1 MGYKKIIILG
11 TFLLANLAFPAPV
24 NEANRI
30 IDIQQRQLEQ
40 ERIRQ
45 QQEKMQK
52 EFENTKFDSLKPQ
65 IDKDIE
71 NSNLN
76 SNKFLIKSVNIK
88 DNDRLLSQR
97 EKNKIIGKYVFL
109 ELSSND
115 IRNLL
120 TDLTNKL
127 ISKGYTTSV
136 VNFDRNNDL
145 TTGTLNL
152 EIVAGKI
159 EDIKINSGNGL
170 DKYKEFFM
178 FPKNKGKILNIRD
191 IDTATDNFN
200 SINANNMTME
210 VLPGRKENYSRIE
223 VKNRLK
229 NKYTVG
235 ILANNYGDSKQNGI
249 WRRGINLNIDSPL
262 GIGDNFYFTYMTV
275 PKKDP
280 DRSWKKTIEELK
292 PGEILPIGPVGYDP
306 ANGDTLPYKRRL
318 DMFNFGYTMKFRTY
332 TLKLNS
338 SKSIQESSFY
348 TANTVY
354 DMYSS
359 NHILSADLEKILFRN
374 QKSKVSLDLGIRRRH
389 NQSYLEKSVLSDRKL
404 TVGTV
409 SLNTTTSLFGG
420 IFGSSIGYERGLKI
434 FNAERDNGKIDT
446 TPKAQFHKYN
456 VNLSYYKPVT
466 NKFIYRANVY
476 GSYSNDVL
484 YGSERQTIGG
494 IGSVGGYNTRES
506 IQGDKAIEISNELAY
521 NIPVKKFAVVSPYV
535 NYGYGAA
542 KYNRDK
548 SKYRT
553 GYVTGMTAGIRFDTK
568 MFDFDFGY
576 AKPMAHSEY
585 LSPKKQEMYF
595 SGGRRVFVM
604 WQMGQPWR

>member
-1 MGYKKIIILG
+1 MKKIVSCCV
-11 TFLLANLAFPAPV
+11 FLLANLAFPAPV

-30 IDIQQRQLEQ
+30 IDIQQRQIEQ
-40 ERIRQ
+40 ERTRQ
-45 QQEKMQK
+45 QQEKIQK
-52 EFENTKFDSLKPQ
+52 EFEDTKFDSPKPQ
-65 IDKDIE
+65 VDKNIE
-71 NSNLN
+71 SNNLN
-76 SNKFLIKSVNIK
+76 TNKFLIKSVNIK

-115 IRNLL
+115 IQDLL

-152 EIVAGKI
+152 EIVAGRI
-159 EDIKINSGNGL
+159 EDIRINSGNGL

-178 FPKNKGKILNIRD
+178 FSKNKGKIFNIRD

-389 NQSYLEKSVLSDRKL
+389 NQNYLEKSVLSDRKL

-494 IGSVGGYNTRES
+494 VGSVGGYNTRES

-595 SGGRRVFVM
+595 SGSLKVNF
-604 WQMGQPWR
+604 

>member
-52 EFENTKFDSLKPQ
+52 EFENTKFDSPKPQ

-71 NSNLN
+71 SDNLN

-115 IRNLL
+115 IKNLL

-152 EIVAGKI
+152 EIVAGRI
-159 EDIKINSGNGL
+159 EDIRINSGNGL

-280 DRSWKKTIEELK
+280 NRSWKKTVEQLQ
-292 PGEILPIGPVGYDP
+292 PGEILPIGPTGYDP
-306 ANGDTLPYKRRL
+306 LKGDTLPYKRRL

-332 TLKLNS
+332 TLKFNS

-348 TANTVY
+348 SANTVY
-354 DMYSS
+354 DMYSGS
-359 NHILSADLEKILFRN
+359 HTLSADLEKILFRN
-374 QKSKVSLDLGIRRRH
+374 QKSKVSLDLGIKRKH

-404 TVGTV
+404 AVGTL
-409 SLNTTTSLFGG
+409 SLNATTSLFGG
-420 IFGSSIGYERGLKI
+420 IFGSSFGYERGLKI
-434 FNAERDNGKIDT
+434 FHAERDSGKIDT
-446 TPKAQFHKYN
+446 TPKAQFHKYSM
-456 VNLSYYKPVT
+456 NLSYYKPIT
-466 NKFIYRANVY
+466 NKLVYRANVN

-494 IGSVGGYNTRES
+494 VGSVGGYHTRES
-506 IQGDKAIEISNELAY
+506 IQGDKAIEVSNELAY
-521 NIPVKKFAVVSPYV
+521 NIPVKKFAVISPYV

-568 MFDFDFGY
+568 IFDFDFGY
-576 AKPMAHSEY
+576 ARPMSHSDY

-595 SGGRRVFVM
+595 SGSLKVSF
-604 WQMGQPWR
+604 

>member
-11 TFLLANLAFPAPV
+11 TFLLASLAFPAPV

-280 DRSWKKTIEELK
+280 NRSWKKTVEQLQ

-306 ANGDTLPYKRRL
+306 LKGDTLPYKRRL

-348 TANTVY
+348 SANTVY
-354 DMYSS
+354 DMYSNS
-359 NHILSADLEKILFRN
+359 HTLSADLEKILFRN
-374 QKSKVSLDLGIRRRH
+374 QKSKVSLDLGIKRKH

-404 TVGTV
+404 AVGTV
-409 SLNTTTSLFGG
+409 SLNATTSLFGG
-420 IFGSSIGYERGLKI
+420 IFGSSFGYERGLKI
-434 FNAERDNGKIDT
+434 FHAERDSGKIDT

-456 VNLSYYKPVT
+456 MNLSYYKPIT
-466 NKFIYRANVY
+466 NKLVYRANVN

-494 IGSVGGYNTRES
+494 VGSVGGYHTRES
-506 IQGDKAIEISNELAY
+506 IQGDKAIEVSNEIAY

-568 MFDFDFGY
+568 IFDFDFGY
-576 AKPMAHSEY
+576 ARPMSHSDY

-595 SGGRRVFVM
+595 SGSLKVSF
-604 WQMGQPWR
+604 

>member
-11 TFLLANLAFPAPV
+11 TFLIASLAFPSPV

-40 ERIRQ
+40 ERVRQ

-52 EFENTKFDSLKPQ
+52 EFENTKFDSPKSQ
-65 IDKDIE
+65 VDKDIE
-71 NSNLN
+71 SGNLN

-152 EIVAGKI
+152 EIVAGRI
-159 EDIKINSGNGL
+159 EDIRINSGNGL

-178 FPKNKGKILNIRD
+178 FSKNKGKIFNIRD

-280 DRSWKKTIEELK
+280 NRSWKKTVEQLQ
-292 PGEILPIGPVGYDP
+292 PGEILPIGPTGYDP
-306 ANGDTLPYKRRL
+306 LKGDTLPYKRRL

-332 TLKLNS
+332 TLKFNS

-348 TANTVY
+348 SANTVY
-354 DMYSS
+354 DMYSGS
-359 NHILSADLEKILFRN
+359 HTLSADLEKILFRN
-374 QKSKVSLDLGIRRRH
+374 QKSKVSLGLGIKRKH
-389 NQSYLEKSVLSDRKL
+389 NQSYLEKSALSDRKL
-404 TVGTV
+404 AIGTL
-409 SLNTTTSLFGG
+409 SLNATTSLFGG
-420 IFGSSIGYERGLKI
+420 IFGSSFGYERGLKI
-434 FNAERDNGKIDT
+434 FHAERDSGKIDT
-446 TPKAQFHKYN
+446 TPKAQFHKYSM
-456 VNLSYYKPVT
+456 NLSYYKPIT
-466 NKFIYRANVY
+466 NNLVYRANVS

-494 IGSVGGYNTRES
+494 VGSVGGYHTRES
-506 IQGDKAIEISNELAY
+506 IQGDKAIEVSNEIAY
-521 NIPVKKFAVVSPYV
+521 NIPVKKFAAVSPYV

-568 MFDFDFGY
+568 IFDFDFGY
-576 AKPMAHSEY
+576 ARPMSHSDY
-585 LSPKKQEMYF
+585 LSPKKQEMYL
-595 SGGRRVFVM
+595 SGSLKVSF
-604 WQMGQPWR
+604 

>member
-1 MGYKKIIILG
+1 MKKIVSCCV
-11 TFLLANLAFPAPV
+11 FLLANLAFPAPV

-30 IDIQQRQLEQ
+30 IDIQQRQIEQ
-40 ERIRQ
+40 ERTRQ
-45 QQEKMQK
+45 QQEKIQK
-52 EFENTKFDSLKPQ
+52 EFENTKFDSPKPQ
-65 IDKDIE
+65 VDKNIE
-71 NSNLN
+71 SGNLN

-115 IRNLL
+115 IQNLL

-136 VNFDRNNDL
+136 VNFDKNNDL

-152 EIVAGKI
+152 EIVAGRI
-159 EDIKINSGNGL
+159 EDIRINSGNGL

-178 FPKNKGKILNIRD
+178 FSKNKGKIFNIRD

-306 ANGDTLPYKRRL
+306 ANGDTLP
-318 DMFNFGYTMKFRTY
+318 
-332 TLKLNS
+332 
-338 SKSIQESSFY
+338 
-348 TANTVY
+348 
-354 DMYSS
+354 
-359 NHILSADLEKILFRN
+359 
-374 QKSKVSLDLGIRRRH
+374 
-389 NQSYLEKSVLSDRKL
+389 
-404 TVGTV
+404 
-409 SLNTTTSLFGG
+409 
-420 IFGSSIGYERGLKI
+420 
-434 FNAERDNGKIDT
+434 
-446 TPKAQFHKYN
+446 
-456 VNLSYYKPVT
+456 
-466 NKFIYRANVY
+466 
-476 GSYSNDVL
+476 
-484 YGSERQTIGG
+484 
-494 IGSVGGYNTRES
+494 
-506 IQGDKAIEISNELAY
+506 
-521 NIPVKKFAVVSPYV
+521 
-535 NYGYGAA
+535 
-542 KYNRDK
+542 
-548 SKYRT
+548 
-553 GYVTGMTAGIRFDTK
+553 
-568 MFDFDFGY
+568 
-576 AKPMAHSEY
+576 
-585 LSPKKQEMYF
+585 
-595 SGGRRVFVM
+595 
-604 WQMGQPWR
+604 

>member
-1 MGYKKIIILG
+1 MSHKKIIFCFA
-11 TFLLANLAFPAPV
+11 FLIAGLAVSAPV

-40 ERIRQ
+40 ERVRQ
-45 QQEKMQK
+45 RQEKMQK
-52 EFENTKFDSLKPQ
+52 EFENTKFDNSQ
-65 IDKDIE
+65 IQINNEIE
-71 NSNLN
+71 NDNNN
-76 SNKFLIKSVNIK
+76 SNKFLIEIINLK
-88 DNDRLLSQR
+88 DDNKLLSKK
-97 EKNKIIGKYVFL
+97 EKSKIIKKYL
-109 ELSSND
+109 YSELSSND

-120 TDLTNKL
+120 TDITNKL

-152 EIVAGKI
+152 EIVAGRI
-159 EDIKINSGNGL
+159 EDIRINSGNGL

-178 FPKNKGKILNIRD
+178 FSKNKGKIFNIRD

-200 SINANNMTME
+200 SINANSMTME
-210 VLPGRKENYSRIE
+210 VLPGTKENHSRIQ
-223 VKNRLK
+223 VKNTLK

-235 ILANNYGDSKQNGI
+235 ILANNYGDSRQNGI
-249 WRRGINLNIDSPL
+249 WRRGVHLNIDSPL

-275 PKKDP
+275 PKKNPNRD
-280 DRSWKKTIEELK
+280 WKKSVEQLE
-292 PGEILPIGPVGYDP
+292 PGEILPIGPTGYNP

-332 TLKLNS
+332 TLRLNS

-348 TANTVY
+348 SANTVY
-354 DMYSS
+354 DMYSGS
-359 NHILSADLEKILFRN
+359 HTLSADLEKILFRN
-374 QKSKVSLDLGIRRRH
+374 QKSKVSLDLGIKRKH
-389 NQSYLEKSVLSDRKL
+389 NQSYLEKSALSDRKL
-404 TVGTV
+404 AIGTL
-409 SLNTTTSLFGG
+409 SLNATTSLFGG
-420 IFGSSIGYERGLKI
+420 IFGSSFGYERGLKI
-434 FNAERDNGKIDT
+434 FHAERDSGKIDA
-446 TPKAQFHKYN
+446 TPKAQFHKYSM
-456 VNLSYYKPVT
+456 NLSYYKPIT
-466 NKFIYRANVY
+466 NKLVYRANVS

-494 IGSVGGYNTRES
+494 VGSVGGYHTRES
-506 IQGDKAIEISNELAY
+506 IQGDRAIEVSNEIAY
-521 NIPVKKFAVVSPYV
+521 SIPVKKFAAVSPYV

-568 MFDFDFGY
+568 IFDFDFGY
-576 AKPMAHSEY
+576 ARPMSHSDY

-595 SGGRRVFVM
+595 SGSLKVSF
-604 WQMGQPWR
+604 

>member
-1 MGYKKIIILG
+1 MGYNKIIIFG
-11 TFLLANLAFPAPV
+11 IFLLASLAFPAPV

-40 ERIRQ
+40 ERVRQ

-52 EFENTKFDSLKPQ
+52 EFENTKFDSPKPQ
-65 IDKDIE
+65 VDNDIE
-71 NSNLN
+71 SGNLN

-97 EKNKIIGKYVFL
+97 EKNKIIGKYVYL

-115 IRNLL
+115 IQNLL

-152 EIVAGKI
+152 EIVAGRI
-159 EDIKINSGNGL
+159 EDIRINSGNGL

-178 FPKNKGKILNIRD
+178 FSKNKGKIFNIRD

-280 DRSWKKTIEELK
+280 NRSWKKTVEQLQ
-292 PGEILPIGPVGYDP
+292 PGEILPIGPAGYDP
-306 ANGDTLPYKRRL
+306 LKGDTLPYKRRL

-348 TANTVY
+348 SANTVY
-354 DMYSS
+354 DMYSNS
-359 NHILSADLEKILFRN
+359 HTLSADLEKILFRN
-374 QKSKVSLDLGIRRRH
+374 QKSKVSLDLGIKRKH

-404 TVGTV
+404 AIGTL
-409 SLNTTTSLFGG
+409 SLNATTSLFGG
-420 IFGSSIGYERGLKI
+420 IFGSSFGYERGLTI
-434 FNAERDNGKIDT
+434 FHAERDSGKIDT
-446 TPKAQFHKYN
+446 TPKAQFHKYSM
-456 VNLSYYKPVT
+456 NLSYYKPIT
-466 NKFIYRANVY
+466 NKLVYRANVS

-494 IGSVGGYNTRES
+494 VGSVGGYHTRES
-506 IQGDKAIEISNELAY
+506 IQGDKAIEVSNEIAY
-521 NIPVKKFAVVSPYV
+521 NIPVKKFAVVSPYL

-568 MFDFDFGY
+568 LFDFDFGY
-576 AKPMAHSEY
+576 ARPMSHSDY

-595 SGGRRVFVM
+595 SGSLKVSF
-604 WQMGQPWR
+604 

>member
-1 MGYKKIIILG
+1 MKKIVSCCV
-11 TFLLANLAFPAPV
+11 FLLANLAFPAPV

-30 IDIQQRQLEQ
+30 IDIQQRQIEQ
-40 ERIRQ
+40 ERTRQ
-45 QQEKMQK
+45 QQEKIQK
-52 EFENTKFDSLKPQ
+52 EFEDTKFDSPKPQ
-65 IDKDIE
+65 VDKNIE
-71 NSNLN
+71 SNNLN
-76 SNKFLIKSVNIK
+76 TNKFLIKSVNIK

-97 EKNKIIGKYVFL
+97 EKNKIIGKYVYL

-115 IRNLL
+115 IQNLL

-136 VNFDRNNDL
+136 VNFDKNNDL
-145 TTGTLNL
+145 TTGALNL
-152 EIVAGKI
+152 EIVAGRI
-159 EDIKINSGNGL
+159 EDIRINSGNGL

-178 FPKNKGKILNIRD
+178 FSKNKGKIFNIRD

-494 IGSVGGYNTRES
+494 VGSVGGYNTRES
-506 IQGDKAIEISNELAY
+506 IQGDKAIEVSNELAY

-576 AKPMAHSEY
+576 AKPMAHSDY

-595 SGGRRVFVM
+595 SGSLKVSF
-604 WQMGQPWR
+604 

>member
-1 MGYKKIIILG
+1 MGYKKIIIFS
-11 TFLLANLAFPAPV
+11 TFLLASLAFPAPV

-40 ERIRQ
+40 ERVRQ

-52 EFENTKFDSLKPQ
+52 EFENTKFDSPKTQ
-65 IDKDIE
+65 VDKDIE
-71 NSNLN
+71 SGNLN

-152 EIVAGKI
+152 EIVAGRI
-159 EDIKINSGNGL
+159 EDIRINSGNGL

-178 FPKNKGKILNIRD
+178 FSKNKGKIFNIRD

-595 SGGRRVFVM
+595 SGSLKVNF
-604 WQMGQPWR
+604 

>member
-1 MGYKKIIILG
+1 MGYKKIIIFS
-11 TFLLANLAFPAPV
+11 TFLLASLAFPVPV

-52 EFENTKFDSLKPQ
+52 EFENTKFDSSKPQ

-71 NSNLN
+71 SSNLN

-115 IRNLL
+115 IQDLL

-145 TTGTLNL
+145 TTETLNL
-152 EIVAGKI
+152 EIVAGRI

-191 IDTATDNFN
+191 IDMATDNFN

-223 VKNRLK
+223 VKNTLK

-494 IGSVGGYNTRES
+494 VGSVGGYNTRES

-595 SGGRRVFVM
+595 SGSLKVSF
-604 WQMGQPWR
+604 

>member
-1 MGYKKIIILG
+1 MKKIVSCCV
-11 TFLLANLAFPAPV
+11 FLLANLAFPAPV

-30 IDIQQRQLEQ
+30 IDIQQRQIEQ
-40 ERIRQ
+40 ERTRQ
-45 QQEKMQK
+45 QQEKIQK
-52 EFENTKFDSLKPQ
+52 EFEDTKFDSPKPQ
-65 IDKDIE
+65 VDKNIE
-71 NSNLN
+71 SNNLN
-76 SNKFLIKSVNIK
+76 TNKFLIKSVNIK

-97 EKNKIIGKYVFL
+97 EKNKIIGKYVYL

-115 IRNLL
+115 IQNLL

-136 VNFDRNNDL
+136 VNFDKNNDL
-145 TTGTLNL
+145 TTGALNL
-152 EIVAGKI
+152 EIVAGRI
-159 EDIKINSGNGL
+159 EDIRINSGNGI

-178 FPKNKGKILNIRD
+178 FSKNKGKIFNIRD

-359 NHILSADLEKILFRN
+359 NHILSADFEKILFRN

-389 NQSYLEKSVLSDRKL
+389 NQNYLEKSVLSDRKL

-494 IGSVGGYNTRES
+494 VGSVGGYNTRES

-595 SGGRRVFVM
+595 SGSLKVNF
-604 WQMGQPWR
+604 

>member
-1 MGYKKIIILG
+1 MIHKKIMLFCA
-11 TFLLANLAFPAPV
+11 FLLANLAFSAPV

-40 ERIRQ
+40 ERVRQ
-45 QQEKMQK
+45 RQEKMQR
-52 EFENTKFDSLKPQ
+52 EFENTKFDNSQ
-65 IDKDIE
+65 IQINNEIE
-71 NSNLN
+71 NDNNN
-76 SNKFLIKSVNIK
+76 SNKFLIKIINLK
-88 DNDRLLSQR
+88 DDNKLLSKK
-97 EKNKIIGKYVFL
+97 EKSKIIKKYL
-109 ELSSND
+109 YSELNSND

-120 TDLTNKL
+120 TDITNRL
-127 ISKGYTTSV
+127 ISKGYTTSNV
-136 VNFDRNNDL
+136 ALDENNDL
-145 TTGTLNL
+145 TTGILNL
-152 EIVAGKI
+152 DIIAGKI
-159 EDIKINSGNGL
+159 EDIRINSNGKL
-170 DKYKEFFM
+170 DKYKQFFM
-178 FPKNKGKILNIRD
+178 FPVNKEKIFNIRD

-210 VLPGRKENYSRIE
+210 VLPGTKENHSKIQ
-223 VKNRLK
+223 VKNTLK

-235 ILANNYGDSKQNGI
+235 ILTNNYGDSKQNGI

-280 DRSWKKTIEELK
+280 SRDWKKTVEQLQ
-292 PGEILPIGPVGYDP
+292 PGEILPIGPTGYNP

-348 TANTVY
+348 SANTVY
-354 DMYSS
+354 DMYSAS
-359 NHILSADLEKILFRN
+359 HTLSADLEKILFRN
-374 QKSKVSLDLGIRRRH
+374 QKSKVSLDLGIKRKH
-389 NQSYLEKSVLSDRKL
+389 NQSYLEKSALSDRKL
-404 TVGTV
+404 AIGTL
-409 SLNTTTSLFGG
+409 SLNATTSLFGG
-420 IFGSSIGYERGLKI
+420 IFGSSFGYERGLKI
-434 FNAERDNGKIDT
+434 FHAERDSGKIDA
-446 TPKAQFHKYN
+446 TPKAQFHKYSM
-456 VNLSYYKPVT
+456 NLSYYKPIT
-466 NKFIYRANVY
+466 NKLVYRANVS

-494 IGSVGGYNTRES
+494 VGSVGGYHTRES
-506 IQGDKAIEISNELAY
+506 IQGDKAIEVSNEIAY
-521 NIPVKKFAVVSPYV
+521 SIPVKKFAVVSPYV

-568 MFDFDFGY
+568 IFDFDFGY
-576 AKPMAHSEY
+576 ARPMSHSDY

-595 SGGRRVFVM
+595 SGSLKVSF
-604 WQMGQPWR
+604 

>member
-1 MGYKKIIILG
+1 MKKIVSCCV
-11 TFLLANLAFPAPV
+11 FLLANLAFPAPV

-30 IDIQQRQLEQ
+30 IDIQQRQIEQ
-40 ERIRQ
+40 ERTRQ

-52 EFENTKFDSLKPQ
+52 EFENTKFDSSKPQ

-71 NSNLN
+71 SSNLN

-115 IRNLL
+115 IQDLL

-136 VNFDRNNDL
+136 VSFDRNNDL
-145 TTGTLNL
+145 TTETLNL
-152 EIVAGKI
+152 EIVAGRI

-191 IDTATDNFN
+191 IDMATDNFN

-223 VKNRLK
+223 VKNTLK

-494 IGSVGGYNTRES
+494 VGSVGGYNTRES

-576 AKPMAHSEY
+576 AKPMAHSDY

-595 SGGRRVFVM
+595 SGSLKVSF
-604 WQMGQPWR
+604 

>member
-1 MGYKKIIILG
+1 MKKIVSCCV
-11 TFLLANLAFPAPV
+11 FLLANLAFPAPV

-30 IDIQQRQLEQ
+30 IDIQQRQIEQ
-40 ERIRQ
+40 ERTRQ

-52 EFENTKFDSLKPQ
+52 EFENTKFDSPKPQ

-71 NSNLN
+71 SGNLN

-115 IRNLL
+115 IQNLL

-136 VNFDRNNDL
+136 VNFDKNNDL
-145 TTGTLNL
+145 TTGALNL
-152 EIVAGKI
+152 EIVAGRI
-159 EDIKINSGNGL
+159 EDIRINSGNGL

-178 FPKNKGKILNIRD
+178 FSKNKGKIFNIRD

-235 ILANNYGDSKQNGI
+235 ILTNNYGDSKQNGI

-576 AKPMAHSEY
+576 AKPMAHSDY

-595 SGGRRVFVM
+595 SGSLKVSF
-604 WQMGQPWR
+604 

>member
-1 MGYKKIIILG
+1 MKKIVSCCV
-11 TFLLANLAFPAPV
+11 FLLANLAFPAPV

-30 IDIQQRQLEQ
+30 IDIQQRQIEQ
-40 ERIRQ
+40 ERTRQ

-52 EFENTKFDSLKPQ
+52 EFENTKFDSPKPQ

-71 NSNLN
+71 SGNLN

-115 IRNLL
+115 IQNLL

-136 VNFDRNNDL
+136 VNFDKNNDL
-145 TTGTLNL
+145 TTGALNL
-152 EIVAGKI
+152 EIVAGRI
-159 EDIKINSGNGL
+159 EDIRINSGNGL

-178 FPKNKGKILNIRD
+178 FSKNKGKIFNIRD

-494 IGSVGGYNTRES
+494 VGSVGGYNTRES

-595 SGGRRVFVM
+595 SGSLKVNF
-604 WQMGQPWR
+604 

>member
-1 MGYKKIIILG
+1 MGYKKIIIFS
-11 TFLLANLAFPAPV
+11 TFLLASLAFPAPV

-40 ERIRQ
+40 ERVRQ

-52 EFENTKFDSLKPQ
+52 EFENTKFDSPKTQ
-65 IDKDIE
+65 VDKDIE
-71 NSNLN
+71 SGNLN

-145 TTGTLNL
+145 TTRTLNL
-152 EIVAGKI
+152 EIVAGRI
-159 EDIKINSGNGL
+159 EDIRINSGNGL

-178 FPKNKGKILNIRD
+178 FAKNKGKIFNIRD

-389 NQSYLEKSVLSDRKL
+389 NQNYLEKSVLSDRKL

-595 SGGRRVFVM
+595 SGSLKVNF
-604 WQMGQPWR
+604 

>member
-1 MGYKKIIILG
+1 MVDKKIMIFCA
-11 TFLLANLAFPAPV
+11 FLLANIAFSAPV

-45 QQEKMQK
+45 QQEKMQR
-52 EFENTKFDSLKPQ
+52 EFENTKFDNSQVQ
-65 IDKDIE
+65 INNDIE
-71 NSNLN
+71 SNNSNT
-76 SNKFLIKSVNIK
+76 NKFLIKTINLK
-88 DNDRLLSQR
+88 DDDKLLSQK
-97 EKNKIIGKYVFL
+97 EKDKIIGKYIYL

-115 IRNLL
+115 IKNLL

-127 ISKGYTTSV
+127 ISKGYTTST
-136 VNFDRNNDL
+136 VNFDKNNDL

-152 EIVAGKI
+152 EIVAGRI
-159 EDIKINSGNGL
+159 EDIRINSGNGL

-178 FPKNKGKILNIRD
+178 FSKNRGKILNIRD

-235 ILANNYGDSKQNGI
+235 ILTNNYGDSKQNGI

-280 DRSWKKTIEELK
+280 DRSWKKNIEDLA

-306 ANGDTLPYKRRL
+306 SKGDTLPYKRRL

-332 TLKLNS
+332 TLRLNS

-348 TANTVY
+348 SGNTVY

-359 NHILSADLEKILFRN
+359 SRTTQANLEKILFRN
-374 QKSKVSLDLGIRRRH
+374 QKSKVSFEAGIKQKH
-389 NQSYLEKSVLSDRKL
+389 NQNYLEKSVLSDRKL
-404 TVGTV
+404 SIGTIG
-409 SLNTTTSLFGG
+409 LNTTTSLFSG
-420 IFGSSIGYERGLKI
+420 ILGVNLGYERGLKI
-434 FNAERDNGKIDT
+434 FGAERDNGKLDIN
-446 TPKAQFHKYN
+446 PKAQFDKYT
-456 VNLSYYKPVT
+456 LDISYYKPIT
-466 NKFIYRANVY
+466 NKFVYRANIY
-476 GSYSNDVL
+476 SSYSNDVL

-494 IGSVGGYNTRES
+494 VGSVGGFKNDT
-506 IQGDKAIEISNELAY
+506 IQGDKAVEIDNEISY
-521 NIPVKKFAVVSPYV
+521 NIPIKKFAIISPYLS
-535 NYGYGAA
+535 YGYGTA
-542 KYNRDK
+542 KYNKDN
-548 SKYRT
+548 SKYARE
-553 GYVTGMTAGIRFDTK
+553 YVTGITTGLRLNTK
-568 MFDFDFGY
+568 YLDFDFGY
-576 AKPMAHSEY
+576 AKPMAHSDY
-585 LSPKKQEMYF
+585 LNPKKQDIYF
-595 SGGRRVFVM
+595 SGNMKISF
-604 WQMGQPWR
+604 

>member
-1 MGYKKIIILG
+1 MGL
-11 TFLLANLAFPAPV
+11 F
-24 NEANRI
+24 
-30 IDIQQRQLEQ
+30 
-40 ERIRQ
+40 
-45 QQEKMQK
+45 
-52 EFENTKFDSLKPQ
+52 S
-65 IDKDIE
+65 
-71 NSNLN
+71 
-76 SNKFLIKSVNIK
+76 
-88 DNDRLLSQR
+88 
-97 EKNKIIGKYVFL
+97 
-109 ELSSND
+109 
-115 IRNLL
+115 
-120 TDLTNKL
+120 
-127 ISKGYTTSV
+127 
-136 VNFDRNNDL
+136 
-145 TTGTLNL
+145 
-152 EIVAGKI
+152 
-159 EDIKINSGNGL
+159 
-170 DKYKEFFM
+170 
-178 FPKNKGKILNIRD
+178 KNKGKIFNIRD

-595 SGGRRVFVM
+595 SGSLKVNF
-604 WQMGQPWR
+604 

>member
-1 MGYKKIIILG
+1 MGYKKIIIFG

-40 ERIRQ
+40 ERVRQ

-52 EFENTKFDSLKPQ
+52 EFENTKFDSPKPQ
-65 IDKDIE
+65 VDKDIE
-71 NSNLN
+71 SGNLN

-136 VNFDRNNDL
+136 VNFDKNNDL
-145 TTGTLNL
+145 TTGALNL
-152 EIVAGKI
+152 EIVAGRI
-159 EDIKINSGNGL
+159 EDIRINSGNGI

-178 FPKNKGKILNIRD
+178 FSKNKGKIFNIRD

-389 NQSYLEKSVLSDRKL
+389 NQNYLEKSVLSDRKL

-494 IGSVGGYNTRES
+494 VGSVGGYNTRES

-595 SGGRRVFVM
+595 SGSLKVSF
-604 WQMGQPWR
+604 

>member
-1 MGYKKIIILG
+1 MGYKKIIIFG

-30 IDIQQRQLEQ
+30 IDIQQRQIEQ
-40 ERIRQ
+40 ERTRQ
-45 QQEKMQK
+45 QQEKIQK
-52 EFENTKFDSLKPQ
+52 EFENTKFDSPKPQ
-65 IDKDIE
+65 VDKNIE
-71 NSNLN
+71 SNNLN
-76 SNKFLIKSVNIK
+76 TNKFLIKSVNIK

-97 EKNKIIGKYVFL
+97 EKNKIIEKYVYL
-109 ELSSND
+109 ELSSDD

-145 TTGTLNL
+145 TTRTLNL
-152 EIVAGKI
+152 EIVAGRI
-159 EDIKINSGNGL
+159 EDIRINSGNGL

-178 FPKNKGKILNIRD
+178 FSKNKGKIFNIRD

-568 MFDFDFGY
+568 IFDFDFGY
-576 AKPMAHSEY
+576 ARPMSHSDY

-595 SGGRRVFVM
+595 SGSLKVSF
-604 WQMGQPWR
+604 

>member
-11 TFLLANLAFPAPV
+11 TFLIASLAFPSPV

-40 ERIRQ
+40 ERVRQ

-52 EFENTKFDSLKPQ
+52 EFENTKFDSPKSQ
-65 IDKDIE
+65 VDKDIE
-71 NSNLN
+71 SGNLN

-152 EIVAGKI
+152 EIVAGRI
-159 EDIKINSGNGL
+159 EDIRINSGNGL

-178 FPKNKGKILNIRD
+178 FAKNKGKIFNIRD

-280 DRSWKKTIEELK
+280 NRSWKKTVEQLQ
-292 PGEILPIGPVGYDP
+292 PGEILPIGPTGYDP
-306 ANGDTLPYKRRL
+306 LKGDTLPYKRRL

-332 TLKLNS
+332 TLKFNS

-348 TANTVY
+348 SANTVY
-354 DMYSS
+354 DMYSGS
-359 NHILSADLEKILFRN
+359 HTLSADLEKILFRN
-374 QKSKVSLDLGIRRRH
+374 QKSKVSLDLGIKRKH
-389 NQSYLEKSVLSDRKL
+389 NQSYLEKSALSDRKL
-404 TVGTV
+404 AIGTL
-409 SLNTTTSLFGG
+409 SLNATTSLFGG
-420 IFGSSIGYERGLKI
+420 IFGSSFGYERGLKI
-434 FNAERDNGKIDT
+434 FHAERDSGKIDT
-446 TPKAQFHKYN
+446 TPKAQFHKYSM
-456 VNLSYYKPVT
+456 NLSYYKPIT
-466 NKFIYRANVY
+466 NNLVYRANVS

-494 IGSVGGYNTRES
+494 VGSVGGYHTRES
-506 IQGDKAIEISNELAY
+506 IQGDKAIEVSNEIAY

-568 MFDFDFGY
+568 IFDFDFGY
-576 AKPMAHSEY
+576 ARPMSHSDY

-595 SGGRRVFVM
+595 SGSLKVSF
-604 WQMGQPWR
+604 

>member
-52 EFENTKFDSLKPQ
+52 EFENTKFDSPKPQ

-97 EKNKIIGKYVFL
+97 EKNKIIGKYVYL

-280 DRSWKKTIEELK
+280 NRSWKKTVEQLQ
-292 PGEILPIGPVGYDP
+292 PGEILPIGPTGYDP
-306 ANGDTLPYKRRL
+306 LKGDTLPYKRRL

-348 TANTVY
+348 SANTVY
-354 DMYSS
+354 DMYSNS
-359 NHILSADLEKILFRN
+359 HTLSADLEKILFRN
-374 QKSKVSLDLGIRRRH
+374 QKSKVSLDLGIKRKH

-404 TVGTV
+404 AVGTV
-409 SLNTTTSLFGG
+409 SLNATTSLFGG
-420 IFGSSIGYERGLKI
+420 IFGSSFGYERGLKI
-434 FNAERDNGKIDT
+434 FHAERDSGKIDT
-446 TPKAQFHKYN
+446 TPKAQFHKYSM
-456 VNLSYYKPVT
+456 NLSYYKPIT
-466 NKFIYRANVY
+466 NKLVYRANVS
-476 GSYSNDVL
+476 GSYSNNVL

-494 IGSVGGYNTRES
+494 VGSVGGYHTRES
-506 IQGDKAIEISNELAY
+506 IQGDKAIEVSNEIAY
-521 NIPVKKFAVVSPYV
+521 NIPVNKFAVVSPYL

-568 MFDFDFGY
+568 IFDFDFGY
-576 AKPMAHSEY
+576 ARPMSHSDY

-595 SGGRRVFVM
+595 SGSLKVSF
-604 WQMGQPWR
+604 

>member
-1 MGYKKIIILG
+1 MSHKKIIFCFAFLIAGL
-11 TFLLANLAFPAPV
+11 TFSAPV

-40 ERIRQ
+40 ERVRQ
-45 QQEKMQK
+45 LQEKMQK
-52 EFENTKFDSLKPQ
+52 EFENTKFDNSQ
-65 IDKDIE
+65 IQINNEIE
-71 NSNLN
+71 NDNNN
-76 SNKFLIKSVNIK
+76 SNKFLIEIINLK
-88 DNDRLLSQR
+88 DDSKLLSKK
-97 EKNKIIGKYVFL
+97 EKSKIIKKYL
-109 ELSSND
+109 YSELNSND

-120 TDLTNKL
+120 TDITNKL
-127 ISKGYTTSV
+127 ISKGYTTSNV
-136 VNFDRNNDL
+136 ALNENNDL
-145 TTGTLNL
+145 TTGILDL
-152 EIVAGKI
+152 DIIAGKI
-159 EDIKINSGNGL
+159 EYIKINSNNKL
-170 DKYKEFFM
+170 DKYKQFFM
-178 FPKNKGKILNIRD
+178 FPVNKEKIFNIRD

-210 VLPGRKENYSRIE
+210 VLPGTKENHSKIQ
-223 VKNRLK
+223 VKNTLK

-235 ILANNYGDSKQNGI
+235 ILTNNYGDSKQNGI

-280 DRSWKKTIEELK
+280 SRDWKKTVEQLQ
-292 PGEILPIGPVGYDP
+292 PGEILPIGPTGYNP

-348 TANTVY
+348 SANTVY
-354 DMYSS
+354 DMYSAS
-359 NHILSADLEKILFRN
+359 HTLSADLEKILFRN
-374 QKSKVSLDLGIRRRH
+374 QKSKVSLDLGIKRKH
-389 NQSYLEKSVLSDRKL
+389 NQSYLEKSALSDRKL
-404 TVGTV
+404 AIGTL
-409 SLNTTTSLFGG
+409 SLNATTSLFGG
-420 IFGSSIGYERGLKI
+420 IFGSSFEYERGLKI
-434 FNAERDNGKIDT
+434 FHAERDSGKIDT
-446 TPKAQFHKYN
+446 TPKAQFHKYSM
-456 VNLSYYKPVT
+456 NLSYYKPIT
-466 NKFIYRANVY
+466 NKLVYRANVN

-494 IGSVGGYNTRES
+494 VGSVGGYHTRES
-506 IQGDKAIEISNELAY
+506 IQGDKAIEVSNEIAY

-553 GYVTGMTAGIRFDTK
+553 GYVTGMTAGIRLDTK
-568 MFDFDFGY
+568 IFDFDFGY
-576 AKPMAHSEY
+576 ARPMSHSDY
-585 LSPKKQEMYF
+585 LSPKKQEIYF
-595 SGGRRVFVM
+595 SGSLKVSF
-604 WQMGQPWR
+604 

>member
-1 MGYKKIIILG
+1 LGYKKIIIFG

-30 IDIQQRQLEQ
+30 IDIQQRQIEQ
-40 ERIRQ
+40 ERTRQ
-45 QQEKMQK
+45 QQEKIQK
-52 EFENTKFDSLKPQ
+52 EFENTKFDSPKPQ
-65 IDKDIE
+65 VDKNIE
-71 NSNLN
+71 SNNLN
-76 SNKFLIKSVNIK
+76 TNKFLIKSVNIK

-97 EKNKIIGKYVFL
+97 EKNKIIEKYVYL
-109 ELSSND
+109 ELSSDD

-145 TTGTLNL
+145 TTRTLNL
-152 EIVAGKI
+152 EIVAGRI
-159 EDIKINSGNGL
+159 EDIRINSGNGL

-178 FPKNKGKILNIRD
+178 FSKNKGKIFNIRD

-595 SGGRRVFVM
+595 SGSLKVNF
-604 WQMGQPWR
+604 

>member
-1 MGYKKIIILG
+1 MSHKKIIFCFAFLIADL
-11 TFLLANLAFPAPV
+11 TFSAPV

-40 ERIRQ
+40 ERVRQ
-45 QQEKMQK
+45 RQEKMQK
-52 EFENTKFDSLKPQ
+52 EFENTKFDNSQ
-65 IDKDIE
+65 IQINNEIE
-71 NSNLN
+71 DNNN
-76 SNKFLIKSVNIK
+76 SNKFLIEIINLK
-88 DNDRLLSQR
+88 DDNKLLSKK
-97 EKNKIIGKYVFL
+97 EKSKIIKKYL
-109 ELSSND
+109 YSELNSND

-120 TDLTNKL
+120 TDITNKL
-127 ISKGYTTSV
+127 ISKGYTTSNV
-136 VNFDRNNDL
+136 ALDENNDL
-145 TTGTLNL
+145 TTGILNL
-152 EIVAGKI
+152 DIIAGKI
-159 EDIKINSGNGL
+159 EDIKINSNNKL
-170 DKYKEFFM
+170 DKYKQFFM
-178 FPKNKGKILNIRD
+178 FPVNKEKIFNIRD

-210 VLPGRKENYSRIE
+210 VLPGTKENHSRIQ
-223 VKNRLK
+223 VKNTLK

-249 WRRGINLNIDSPL
+249 WRRGVHLNIDSSL

-280 DRSWKKTIEELK
+280 NRDWKKSVEQLE
-292 PGEILPIGPVGYDP
+292 PGEILPIGPTGYNP

-332 TLKLNS
+332 TLRLNS

-348 TANTVY
+348 SANTVY
-354 DMYSS
+354 DMYSNS
-359 NHILSADLEKILFRN
+359 HTLSADLEKILFRN
-374 QKSKVSLDLGIRRRH
+374 QKSKVSLDLGIKRKH

-404 TVGTV
+404 AVGTV
-409 SLNTTTSLFGG
+409 SLNATTSLFGG
-420 IFGSSIGYERGLKI
+420 IFGSSFGYERGLKI
-434 FNAERDNGKIDT
+434 FHAERNSGKIDT

-456 VNLSYYKPVT
+456 MNLSYYKPIT
-466 NKFIYRANVY
+466 NKLVYRANVN

-494 IGSVGGYNTRES
+494 VGSVGGYHTRES
-506 IQGDKAIEISNELAY
+506 IQGDKAIEVSNEIAY

-568 MFDFDFGY
+568 IFDFDFGY
-576 AKPMAHSEY
+576 ARPMSHSDY

-595 SGGRRVFVM
+595 SGSLKVSF
-604 WQMGQPWR
+604 

>member
-52 EFENTKFDSLKPQ
+52 EFENTKFDSPKPQ

-97 EKNKIIGKYVFL
+97 EKNKIIGKYVYL

-280 DRSWKKTIEELK
+280 NRSWKKTVEQLQ
-292 PGEILPIGPVGYDP
+292 PGEILPIGPTGYDP
-306 ANGDTLPYKRRL
+306 LKGDTLPYKRRL

-348 TANTVY
+348 SANTVY
-354 DMYSS
+354 DMYSNS
-359 NHILSADLEKILFRN
+359 HTLSADLEKILFRN
-374 QKSKVSLDLGIRRRH
+374 QKSKVSLDLGIKRKH

-404 TVGTV
+404 AVGTV
-409 SLNTTTSLFGG
+409 SLNATTSLFGG
-420 IFGSSIGYERGLKI
+420 IFGSSFGYERGLKI
-434 FNAERDNGKIDT
+434 FHAERDSGKIDT
-446 TPKAQFHKYN
+446 TPKAQFHKYSM
-456 VNLSYYKPVT
+456 NLSYYKPIT
-466 NKFIYRANVY
+466 NKLVYRANVS

-494 IGSVGGYNTRES
+494 VGSVGGYHTRES
-506 IQGDKAIEISNELAY
+506 VQGDKAIEVSNEIAY
-521 NIPVKKFAVVSPYV
+521 NIPVKKFSVVSPYL

-568 MFDFDFGY
+568 IFDFDFGY
-576 AKPMAHSEY
+576 AKPMSHSDY

-595 SGGRRVFVM
+595 SGSLKVSF
-604 WQMGQPWR
+604 

>member
-1 MGYKKIIILG
+1 MFCKKILIFC
-11 TFLLANLAFPAPV
+11 TFLLANLVFSAPV

-30 IDIQQRQLEQ
+30 IDIQQRHLEQ

-45 QQEKMQK
+45 QQEKLQK
-52 EFENTKFDSLKPQ
+52 ELENTKFDNSQ
-65 IDKDIE
+65 IKIDNDFK
-71 NSNLN
+71 SNDNDL
-76 SNKFLIKSVNIK
+76 NKFLINAINLK
-88 DNDRLLSQR
+88 DDDKLLSKR
-97 EKNKIIGKYVFL
+97 EKNRIIQKYLYL
-109 ELSSND
+109 ELNSTD
-115 IRNLL
+115 IKKLL

-127 ISKGYTTSV
+127 ISKGYTTSAV
-136 VNFDRNNDL
+136 KFDKNNDL

-159 EDIKINSGNGL
+159 ENIKINSGNAL

-178 FPKNKGKILNIRD
+178 FPKNKGKIFNIRD

-210 VLPGRKENYSRIE
+210 VIPGRKENYSRIE
-223 VKNRLK
+223 VKNTLK

-235 ILANNYGDSKQNGI
+235 ILSNNYGDSNQNGI
-249 WRRGINLNIDSPL
+249 WRKGINLNIDSPL
-262 GIGDNFYFTYMTV
+262 GIGDSFYFTYMNV

-280 DRSWKKTIEELK
+280 DRNWKKTVEQLK
-292 PGEILPIGPVGYDP
+292 PGEILPIGPPDYDP
-306 ANGDTLPYKRRL
+306 AKGDALPYKRRL
-318 DMFNFGYTMKFRTY
+318 DMFNFGYMMKFRTY

-348 TANTVY
+348 AANTVY

-359 NHILSADLEKILFRN
+359 SHTLSADLEKILFRN
-374 QKSKVSLDLGIRRRH
+374 QKSKISLDLGVKRKH
-389 NQSYLEKSVLSDRKL
+389 SQSYLEKSVLSDRKL
-404 TVGTV
+404 AIGTV
-409 SLNTTTSLFGG
+409 SLNATTSLFGG

-434 FNAERDNGKIDT
+434 FHAERDNGKIET

-456 VNLSYYKPVT
+456 MSLSYYKPVT
-466 NKFIYRANVY
+466 SKFVYRANIFA
-476 GSYSNDVL
+476 SYSNDVL
-484 YGSERQTIGG
+484 YGSERQTVGG
-494 IGSVGGYNTRES
+494 IGSVGGYHTKES
-506 IQGDKAIEISNELAY
+506 IQGDKAIEVINELAY
-521 NIPVKKFAVVSPYV
+521 SIPVKKFAVVSPYV

-553 GYVTGMTAGIRFDTK
+553 GYVTGMTAGIRLDTK

-585 LSPKKQEMYF
+585 LSPKKQEIYF
-595 SGGRRVFVM
+595 SGSLKVSF
-604 WQMGQPWR
+604 

>member
-11 TFLLANLAFPAPV
+11 TFLLANIAFPAPV

-40 ERIRQ
+40 ERVRQ
-45 QQEKMQK
+45 RQEKMQK
-52 EFENTKFDSLKPQ
+52 EFENTKFDNSQ
-65 IDKDIE
+65 IQINNEIE
-71 NSNLN
+71 NDNNN
-76 SNKFLIKSVNIK
+76 SNKFLIEIINLK
-88 DNDRLLSQR
+88 DDNKLLSKK
-97 EKNKIIGKYVFL
+97 EKSKIIKKYL
-109 ELSSND
+109 YSELSSND

-120 TDLTNKL
+120 TDITNKL

-152 EIVAGKI
+152 EIVAGRI
-159 EDIKINSGNGL
+159 EDIRINSGNGL

-178 FPKNKGKILNIRD
+178 FSKNKGKIFNIRD

-200 SINANNMTME
+200 SINANSMTME
-210 VLPGRKENYSRIE
+210 VLPGTKENHSRIQ
-223 VKNRLK
+223 VKNTLK

-235 ILANNYGDSKQNGI
+235 ILANNYGDSRQNGI
-249 WRRGINLNIDSPL
+249 WRRGVHLNIDSPL

-275 PKKDP
+275 PKKNPNRD
-280 DRSWKKTIEELK
+280 WKKSVEQLE
-292 PGEILPIGPVGYDP
+292 PGEILPIGPAGYNP

-318 DMFNFGYTMKFRTY
+318 DMFNFGYAMKFRTY
-332 TLKLNS
+332 TLRLNS

-348 TANTVY
+348 SANTVY
-354 DMYSS
+354 DMYSNS
-359 NHILSADLEKILFRN
+359 HTLSADLEKILFRN
-374 QKSKVSLDLGIRRRH
+374 QKSKVSLDLGIKRKH

-404 TVGTV
+404 AVGTV
-409 SLNTTTSLFGG
+409 SLNATASLFGG
-420 IFGSSIGYERGLKI
+420 IFGSSFGYERGLKI
-434 FNAERDNGKIDT
+434 FHAERDSGKIDT
-446 TPKAQFHKYN
+446 TPKAQFHKYSM
-456 VNLSYYKPVT
+456 NLSYYKPIT
-466 NKFIYRANVY
+466 NKLVYRANVN

-494 IGSVGGYNTRES
+494 VGSVGGYHTRES
-506 IQGDKAIEISNELAY
+506 IQGDKAIEVSNEIAY
-521 NIPVKKFAVVSPYV
+521 SIPVKKFAVVSPYV

-568 MFDFDFGY
+568 IFDFDFGY
-576 AKPMAHSEY
+576 ARPMSHSDY

-595 SGGRRVFVM
+595 SGSLKVSF
-604 WQMGQPWR
+604 

>member
-1 MGYKKIIILG
+1 MVDKKIMMFCA
-11 TFLLANLAFPAPV
+11 FLLANIAFSAPV

-45 QQEKMQK
+45 QQEKMQR
-52 EFENTKFDSLKPQ
+52 EFENTKFDNSQVQ
-65 IDKDIE
+65 INNDIE
-71 NSNLN
+71 SNNSNT
-76 SNKFLIKSVNIK
+76 NKFLIKTINLK
-88 DNDRLLSQR
+88 DDDKLLSQK
-97 EKNKIIGKYVFL
+97 EKDKIIGKYIYL

-115 IRNLL
+115 IKNLL

-127 ISKGYTTSV
+127 ISKGYTTST
-136 VNFDRNNDL
+136 VNFDKNNDL

-152 EIVAGKI
+152 EIVAGRI
-159 EDIKINSGNGL
+159 EDIRINSGNGL

-178 FPKNKGKILNIRD
+178 FSKNRGKILNIRD

-235 ILANNYGDSKQNGI
+235 ILTNNYGDSKQNGI

-280 DRSWKKTIEELK
+280 DRSWKKNIEDLA

-306 ANGDTLPYKRRL
+306 SKGDTLPYKRRL

-332 TLKLNS
+332 TLRLNS

-348 TANTVY
+348 SGNTVY

-359 NHILSADLEKILFRN
+359 SRTTQANLEKILFRN
-374 QKSKVSLDLGIRRRH
+374 QKSKVSFEAGIKQKH
-389 NQSYLEKSVLSDRKL
+389 NQNYLEKSVLSNRKL
-404 TVGTV
+404 SIGTVG
-409 SLNTTTSLFGG
+409 LNTTTSLFSG
-420 IFGSSIGYERGLKI
+420 ILGVNLGYERGLKI
-434 FNAERDNGKIDT
+434 FGAERDNGKLDIN
-446 TPKAQFHKYN
+446 PKAQFDKYTLD
-456 VNLSYYKPVT
+456 VSYYKPIT
-466 NKFIYRANVY
+466 NKFVYRANIY
-476 GSYSNDVL
+476 SSYSNDVL

-494 IGSVGGYNTRES
+494 VGSVGGFKNDT
-506 IQGDKAIEISNELAY
+506 IQGDKAVEIDNEISY
-521 NIPVKKFAVVSPYV
+521 NIPIKKFAIISPYLS
-535 NYGYGAA
+535 YGYGTA
-542 KYNRDK
+542 KYSKDN
-548 SKYRT
+548 SKYAR
-553 GYVTGMTAGIRFDTK
+553 GYVTGITTGLRLNTK
-568 MFDFDFGY
+568 YLDFDFGY
-576 AKPMAHSEY
+576 AKPMAHSDY
-585 LSPKKQEMYF
+585 LKPKKQDIYF
-595 SGGRRVFVM
+595 SGNMKISF
-604 WQMGQPWR
+604 

>member
-1 MGYKKIIILG
+1 MGYKKIIILS
-11 TFLLANLAFPAPV
+11 TFLLASLAFPAPV

-40 ERIRQ
+40 ERVRQ

-52 EFENTKFDSLKPQ
+52 EFENTKFDSPKPQ

-152 EIVAGKI
+152 EIVAGRI
-159 EDIKINSGNGL
+159 EDIRINSGNGL

-178 FPKNKGKILNIRD
+178 FPKNKGKIFNIRD

-223 VKNRLK
+223 VKNTLK

-235 ILANNYGDSKQNGI
+235 ILTNNYGDSKQNGI

-280 DRSWKKTIEELK
+280 NRSWKKTVEQLQ
-292 PGEILPIGPVGYDP
+292 PGEILPIGPTGYDP
-306 ANGDTLPYKRRL
+306 LKGDTLPYKRRL

-348 TANTVY
+348 SANTVY
-354 DMYSS
+354 DMYSGS
-359 NHILSADLEKILFRN
+359 HTLSADLEKILFRN
-374 QKSKVSLDLGIRRRH
+374 QKSKVSLDLGIKRKH
-389 NQSYLEKSVLSDRKL
+389 NQSYLEKSALSDRKL
-404 TVGTV
+404 AIGTL
-409 SLNTTTSLFGG
+409 SLNATTSLFGG
-420 IFGSSIGYERGLKI
+420 IFGSSFGYERGLKI
-434 FNAERDNGKIDT
+434 FHAERDSGKIDT
-446 TPKAQFHKYN
+446 TPKAQFHKYSM
-456 VNLSYYKPVT
+456 NLSYYKPIT
-466 NKFIYRANVY
+466 NKLVYRANVS

-494 IGSVGGYNTRES
+494 VGSVGGYHTRES
-506 IQGDKAIEISNELAY
+506 IQGDKAIEVSNEIAY
-521 NIPVKKFAVVSPYV
+521 NIPVNKFAVVSPYL

-568 MFDFDFGY
+568 IFDFDFGY
-576 AKPMAHSEY
+576 ARPMSHSDY

-595 SGGRRVFVM
+595 SGSLKVSF
-604 WQMGQPWR
+604 

>member
-1 MGYKKIIILG
+1 MKKIVSCCV
-11 TFLLANLAFPAPV
+11 FLLANLAFPAPV

-30 IDIQQRQLEQ
+30 IDIQQRQIEQ
-40 ERIRQ
+40 ERTRQ

-52 EFENTKFDSLKPQ
+52 EFENTKFDSPKPQ

-71 NSNLN
+71 SGNLN

-109 ELSSND
+109 EFSSND
-115 IRNLL
+115 IQNLL

-152 EIVAGKI
+152 EIVAGRI
-159 EDIKINSGNGL
+159 EDIRINSGNGL

-178 FPKNKGKILNIRD
+178 FSKNKGKIFNIRD

-389 NQSYLEKSVLSDRKL
+389 NQNYLEKSVLSDRKL

-494 IGSVGGYNTRES
+494 VGSVGGYNTRES

-576 AKPMAHSEY
+576 AKPMAHSDY

-595 SGGRRVFVM
+595 SGSLKVSF
-604 WQMGQPWR
+604 

>member
-1 MGYKKIIILG
+1 MGYKKIIIFG
-11 TFLLANLAFPAPV
+11 TFLLASLAFPAPV

-52 EFENTKFDSLKPQ
+52 EFENTKFDSSKPQ
-65 IDKDIE
+65 IDNDIE
-71 NSNLN
+71 SSNLN

-115 IRNLL
+115 IQDLL

-136 VNFDRNNDL
+136 VNFDKNNDL
-145 TTGTLNL
+145 TTGALNL
-152 EIVAGKI
+152 EIVAGRI
-159 EDIKINSGNGL
+159 EDIRINSGNGI

-178 FPKNKGKILNIRD
+178 FSKNKGKIFNIRD

-280 DRSWKKTIEELK
+280 NRSWKKTVEQLQ
-292 PGEILPIGPVGYDP
+292 PGEILPIGPTGYDP
-306 ANGDTLPYKRRL
+306 LKGDILPYKRRL

-348 TANTVY
+348 SANTVY
-354 DMYSS
+354 DMYSGS
-359 NHILSADLEKILFRN
+359 HTLSADLEKILFRN
-374 QKSKVSLDLGIRRRH
+374 QKSKVSLDLGIKRKH

-404 TVGTV
+404 AIGTL
-409 SLNTTTSLFGG
+409 SLNATTSLFGG
-420 IFGSSIGYERGLKI
+420 IFGSSFGYERGLKI
-434 FNAERDNGKIDT
+434 FHAERDSGKIDT
-446 TPKAQFHKYN
+446 TPKAQFHKYSM
-456 VNLSYYKPVT
+456 NLSYYKPIT
-466 NKFIYRANVY
+466 NKLVYRANVS

-494 IGSVGGYNTRES
+494 VGSVGGYHTRES
-506 IQGDKAIEISNELAY
+506 IQGDKAIEISNEIAY

-535 NYGYGAA
+535 NYGYGAT

-568 MFDFDFGY
+568 IFDFDFGY
-576 AKPMAHSEY
+576 ARPMSHSDY

-595 SGGRRVFVM
+595 SGSLKVSF
-604 WQMGQPWR
+604 

>member
-1 MGYKKIIILG
+1 MGYKKIIIFG
-11 TFLLANLAFPAPV
+11 TFLLTNLAFSAPV

-40 ERIRQ
+40 ERVRQ

-52 EFENTKFDSLKPQ
+52 EFENTKFDSPKSQ
-65 IDKDIE
+65 VDKDIE
-71 NSNLN
+71 SGNLN

-152 EIVAGKI
+152 EIVAGRI
-159 EDIKINSGNGL
+159 EDIRINSGNGL

-178 FPKNKGKILNIRD
+178 FSKNKGKIFNIRD

-280 DRSWKKTIEELK
+280 NRSWKKTVEQLQ
-292 PGEILPIGPVGYDP
+292 PGEILPIGPTGYDP
-306 ANGDTLPYKRRL
+306 LKGDTLPYKRRL

-332 TLKLNS
+332 TLKFNS

-348 TANTVY
+348 SANTVY
-354 DMYSS
+354 DMYSGS
-359 NHILSADLEKILFRN
+359 HTLSADLEKILFRN
-374 QKSKVSLDLGIRRRH
+374 QKSKVSLDLGIKRKH
-389 NQSYLEKSVLSDRKL
+389 NQSYLEKSALSDRKL
-404 TVGTV
+404 AIGTL
-409 SLNTTTSLFGG
+409 SLNATTSLFGG
-420 IFGSSIGYERGLKI
+420 IFGSSFGYERGLKI
-434 FNAERDNGKIDT
+434 FHAERDSGKIDT
-446 TPKAQFHKYN
+446 TPKAQFHKYSM
-456 VNLSYYKPVT
+456 NLSYYKPIT
-466 NKFIYRANVY
+466 NKLVYRANVS

-494 IGSVGGYNTRES
+494 VGSVGGYHTRES
-506 IQGDKAIEISNELAY
+506 IQGDKAIEVSNEIAY

-568 MFDFDFGY
+568 IFDFDFGY
-576 AKPMAHSEY
+576 ARPMSHSDY

-595 SGGRRVFVM
+595 SGSLKVSF
-604 WQMGQPWR
+604 